1 MDAWHWGDFGQEM
14 GPGTTHSSRPFS
26 SVNHIRFFWGVPTCL
41 KAQIIPSPKDRLGEV
56 VDTQILLAAG

>member
-1 MDAWHWGDFGQEM
+1 MLGIGEILVRRWDRE
-14 GPGTTHSSRPFS
+14 P
-26 SVNHIRFFWGVPTCL
+26 HIQVGHFQVLTIFVFFWGVPTCL